1 MRRVIRRGTA
11 ATRLSLIV
19 CAVSILVLFYGQT
32 APAQTAVEPE
42 DSNQIAEIVVTAQK
56 RAERIQDIP
65 ISVSAISGEE
75 LERAGARDF
84 KDVLLSIPGV
94 SYSGSEPGQ
103 SRYSI
108 RGVSTAASSPT
119 VGIYLNDISLV
130 TIGTNFS
137 GAADPLLV
145 DMERIEVLKGPQGT
159 LYGGSA
165 MGGAIKYVTREPQM
179 DKFGVTAE
187 AGTGY
192 VDHGGI
198 SYNVESFLN
207 VPLIDDRLA
216 LRIGGA
222 YRLDAGYI
230 DNVPHGLVQVF
241 SQSAT
246 NPPAPFDPVTYDNTG
261 TLSRDNWNQ
270 RSTTLARISLKWLPT
285 DTLTVVPVATVQRS
299 DKANTD
305 DFFTNLPGLENSVRF
320 PEPTRDDLEVDSL
333 NVTQQFGWANLTS
346 LTGYM
351 SRDVQWDRDY
361 SLFIGSLVPGLL
373 DNDSYNQSNTT
384 TRTFSEEVRL
394 ESADPAAVLKWTL
407 GIYYSHQ
414 RDNLYQAVDTV
425 GGGEFFGDGTD
436 ITYIGNQLTL
446 TSQRAAFGNVSYA
459 ITKQVEASLGLRW
472 FDIKQR
478 VDANFDGVLNG
489 GSSSVDAKRSTDVG
503 FTPKYE
509 VSYKPLDAS
518 LLYASASKGFRQGGP
533 NRFNTDSPLCEPDF
547 VRLGITRVPDSFQP
561 DSLWTYEI
569 GSKNE
574 LGGKRTV
581 INAAVYYTDWKK
593 IQQQVNLTSCGFQFI
608 GNVGAATIRGA
619 ELSVDSA
626 VGAGVTLGGNASFAD
641 TRITETSPGV
651 SAMVGQEVLDTPKW
665 MGSLYGDYRFLD
677 MANWSGD
684 FRTDIQY
691 HGSNLRA
698 FEEYQSVT
706 YPNGTLGTIP
716 DATQVQAAYH
726 VINANFNFVNGNLQY
741 RLYVDNLANAE
752 PYLDFLRSSGVSSA
766 TTIRPRTVGV
776 SVHANF

>member
-1 MRRVIRRGTA
+1 MMRATDMNLAVTRG
-11 ATRLSLIV
+11 I
-19 CAVSILVLFYGQT
+19 AVVFCVMVVTLPGR
-32 APAQTAVEPE
+32 ARAQIAVESE
-42 DSNQIAEIVVTAQK
+42 DPNQIQEIVVTAQK
-56 RAERIQDIP
+56 RSERIQDIP

-94 SYSGSEPGQ
+94 SYSGAEPGQ

-119 VGIYLNDISLV
+119 VGIYLDDISLV

-179 DKFGVTAE
+179 NQFAVTAE

-192 VDHGGI
+192 VDHGGV
-198 SYNVESFLN
+198 SYNLESFLN
-207 VPLIDDRLA
+207 IPLIDDRLA
-216 LRIGGA
+216 LRVGGA

-246 NPPAPFDPVTYDNTG
+246 NPPAAFAPVTYDNTG

-394 ESADPAAVLKWTL
+394 ESADPAAALKWTL

-425 GGGEFFGDGTD
+425 GAGEFFGDGTD

-459 ITKQVEASLGLRW
+459 ITKSVEASLGLRW

-489 GSSSVDAKRSTDVG
+489 GSSSVDEKRSTDVG

-593 IQQQVNLTSCGFQFI
+593 IQQQVNLTSCGFQFV

-677 MANWSGD
+677 MANWTGD

-706 YPNGTLGTIP
+706 YPNGAAGTIP

-752 PYLDFLRSSGVSSA
+752 PYLDFVRSSGVSST

>member
-1 MRRVIRRGTA
+1 MMRATDMNVAVARG
-11 ATRLSLIV
+11 I
-19 CAVSILVLFYGQT
+19 AVVFCVMVVALPGR
-32 APAQTAVEPE
+32 ARAQIAVEPE
-42 DSNQIAEIVVTAQK
+42 DANQIQEIVVTAQK
-56 RAERIQDIP
+56 RSERIQDIP

-94 SYSGSEPGQ
+94 SYSGAEPGQ

-119 VGIYLNDISLV
+119 VGIYLDDISLV

-179 DKFGVTAE
+179 NQFAVTAE
-187 AGTGY
+187 AGIGY
-192 VDHGGI
+192 VDHGGV
-198 SYNVESFLN
+198 SYNLESFLN
-207 VPLIDDRLA
+207 IPLIDDRLA

-246 NPPAPFDPVTYDNTG
+246 NPPAAFAPVTYDNTG

-270 RSTTLARISLKWLPT
+270 RSTTLARVSLRWLPT
-285 DTLTVVPVATVQRS
+285 DTLSITPVATVQRS

-305 DFFTNLPGLENSVRF
+305 DFFTNLPGLEDSVRF
-320 PEPTRDDLEVDSL
+320 PQPTRDELEVYSL
-333 NVTQQFGWANLTS
+333 NATQQLGWANLTS
-346 LTGYM
+346 LSGYT
-351 SRDVQWDRDY
+351 SRDVEWDRDY
-361 SLFIGSLVPGLL
+361 SLFVANLVPPLL
-373 DNDSYNQSNTT
+373 GDNSYNQSNTT

-394 ESADPAAVLKWTL
+394 ASADPAAALKWTV
-407 GIYYSHQ
+407 GVYYSHQ
-414 RDNLYQAVDTV
+414 RDNLFQSVDTV
-425 GGGEFFGDGTD
+425 GAGDFFADGTD

-446 TSQRAAFGNVSYA
+446 TSQKAAFGNVSYA
-459 ITKQVEASLGLRW
+459 ITRQVEGSLGLRW

-478 VDANFDGVLNG
+478 VDANFDGVFNG
-489 GSSSVDAKRSTDVG
+489 GPSAVDAKRSTDVG

-509 VSYKPLDAS
+509 LSYKPIDAS
-518 LLYASASKGFRQGGP
+518 LVYGSASKGFRQGGP
-533 NRFNTDSPLCEPDF
+533 NRFDTNSPLCEPDF
-547 VRLGITRVPDSFQP
+547 ARLGITRVPDSYQP
-561 DSLWTYEI
+561 DSLWTYEL

-574 LGGKRTV
+574 LGGKRVV
-581 INAAVYYTDWKK
+581 INGAVYYTDWKK

-608 GNVGAATIRGA
+608 GNVGAATIKGA
-619 ELSVDSA
+619 ELSVDAA
-626 VGAGVTLGGNASFAD
+626 VGAGVTLGGNTSYAD

-651 SAMVGQEVLDTPKW
+651 SAQVGQEVLDTPKW
-665 MGSLYGDYRFLD
+665 MGSLYGDYRFLE
-677 MANWSGD
+677 AAGWTGD
-684 FRTDIQY
+684 FRADVQY
-691 HGSNLRA
+691 HGKNLRA
-698 FEEYQSVT
+698 FEDFQSVS
-706 YPNGTLGTIP
+706 YSDGAAGTIP

-726 VINANFNFVNGNLQY
+726 VVNANFNFVDGKMQY
-741 RLYVDNLANAE
+741 RLYLDNVTNAE
-752 PYLDFLRSSGVSSA
+752 PYLDFVRSSGVSTA

-776 SVHANF
+776 SIRADF